1 MIGCDMPLYLGFIT
15 VHDGARN
22 QIAGAIAET
31 QASLR
36 KRDDIVI
43 RRGGL
48 TPNTGPDRSVVDVM
62 GDLGYDL
69 STQSPTRITQE
80 ELGTLDI
87 AVLPGD
93 TLSISDMPPGL
104 IVHDWDG
111 IARAS
116 GAEAEIRMLCLDIE
130 QRVVELFRSLPSQ
143 AHRAGLRGYSR

>member
-1 MIGCDMPLYLGFIT
+1 MIGCGIPLYLGFVS

-22 QIAGAIAET
+22 QISGAIAET

-48 TPNTGPDRSVVDVM
+48 TPDSDIDRSVVDVM
-62 GDLGYDL
+62 HDLGYDL
-69 STQSPTRITQE
+69 SAQSPTRITQE

-104 IVHDWDG
+104 IVHDWGG
-111 IARAS
+111 IAQAS
-116 GAEAEIRMLCLDIE
+116 GDEADIRAMCLAIE
-130 QRVVELFRSLPSQ
+130 QQVVELFRSIPSQ
-143 AHRAGLRGYSR
+143 AHRAGLRGHGR